1 MSWSTEKTFKDLIL
15 EVLKDNL
22 EIEISVDSTTDHL
35 DVNLLFDGEEI
46 DSSTV
51 WIGYLDS

>member
-22 EIEISVDSTTDHL
+22 EIEISVDATTDNI